1 MVKKQ
6 VQKGFTLIE
15 LMIVIAIIG
24 ILAAVAVPQYT
35 IYTNRAYVSGHGLNA
50 ARPFQLAVTEYAIIN
65 KAMPPLMTDIRLLPA
80 DGETEQVNDVTMTP
94 ATGDLTIT
102 FKTTAQGVPLDIQ
115 TKTLVL
121 SPSQNAA
128 GTVTWSVDTAATTLD
143 PKFEPK
149 M

>member
-50 ARPFQLAVTEYAIIN
+50 VRPFQLAVTEFAIIN
-65 KAMPPLMTDIRLLPA
+65 KAMPATLADVDLVAA
-80 DGETEQVNDVTMTP
+80 DGTTEAVSGITMG
-94 ATGDLTIT
+94 AAGALTIA
-102 FKTTAQGVPLDIQ
+102 FDTAANGVPGDVAGE
-115 TKTLVL
+115 TLIIT
-121 SPSQNAA
+121 PTQNTV
-128 GTVTWSVDTAATTLD
+128 GTVTWGVSGGTLD
-143 PKFEPK
+143 AKFRPK

>member
-65 KAMPPLMTDIRLLPA
+65 KQFPPLMTDIRLLPA
-80 DGETEQVNDVTMTP
+80 DGETEQVDNVTMTP

-102 FKTTAQGVPLDIQ
+102 FKTAAQGVPQDIQ
-115 TKTLVL
+115 ATTLVL
-121 SPSQNAA
+121 APAQNAA
-128 GTVTWSVDTAATTLD
+128 GTVTWSVDAASTLD